1 MFTPQMPESTYM
13 SAGVAAA
20 AAQSPFFPG
29 TGMDP
34 GRVSAGMPSQP
45 VSAAAPSALSKGT

>member
-1 MFTPQMPESTYM
+1 MPESTYM